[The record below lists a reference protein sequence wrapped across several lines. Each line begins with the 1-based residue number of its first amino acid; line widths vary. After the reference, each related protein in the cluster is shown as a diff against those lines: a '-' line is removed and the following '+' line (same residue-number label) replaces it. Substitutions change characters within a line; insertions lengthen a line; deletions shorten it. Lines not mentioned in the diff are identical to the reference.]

1 MAGIFTRLYHLPLET
16 TLERTA
22 QKRAIVLPALQTLA
36 TALVLI
42 LAAAILHVG
51 ESPYIAFAF
60 TGAFVTQL
68 MFRSEPRA
76 VLFAILAGAGFA
88 GAYWLHHGALLAF
101 YGSSV
106 AIPGAFLGMGTMFV
120 LAARWYWSD
129 AGQRQMRFELALAAA
144 LVPLLCVASIVAVG
158 PAIGLTPLTYDRV
171 LYIFDAKL
179 AASNQPPPSW
189 VIGRLF
195 ADHNWLRLACSY
207 VYNSLPLGL
216 AICLA
221 LQWQDRHKKIWYAL
235 DLRWLSMTLGCIGFV
250 LYQFCPA
257 AGPVYLFPNEF
268 PHVIPNL
275 ATLVAEP
282 GFMREVPRNAMPSL
296 HVGWTMLLLWNMRHR
311 AWWIVLPAFLYVTM
325 TAMATLGLGE
335 HYLMDLV
342 VAVPVALALQAM
354 WLRAE
359 DSRHWIVMVV
369 AFVVVLAWLFAFRT
383 GVALSIPAGAATWAI
398 AGVTAVVP
406 IVVAWWMERTM
417 RPRRAISGGI

>member
-16 TLERTA
+16 TIRQTA
-22 QKRAIVLPALQTLA
+22 QKRAILLPALQTLA

-60 TGAFVTQL
+60 TGAFVTHL
-68 MFRSEPRA
+68 MFRPERA
-76 VLFAILAGAGFA
+76 ELLLAILAGAGFA
-88 GAYWLHHGALLAF
+88 GVYWLHHGALLAF
-101 YGSSV
+101 YGSVV

-120 LAARWYWSD
+120 LSARWYW
-129 AGQRQMRFELALAAA
+129 AEPTQRWMRFERARDAA
-144 LVPLLCVASIVAVG
+144 LVPLLCVGSMIAVG

-171 LYIFDAKL
+171 LYLFDAKL
-179 AASNQPPPSW
+179 AGSNQLAPSW

-195 ADHNWLRLACSY
+195 ADHNWIRLACSY

-221 LQWQDRHKKIWYAL
+221 LQWQDRHKKIWYPL

-257 AGPVYLFPNEF
+257 AGPVYLFPKEF
-268 PHVIPNL
+268 PGAIPNL
-275 ATLVAEP
+275 AAIIAEP

-311 AWWIVLPAFLYVTM
+311 AWWMVLPAFLYVTM

-354 WLRAE
+354 WLKAE
-359 DSRHWIVMVV
+359 DSRHWIVMAV

-383 GVALSIPAGAATWAI
+383 GVALSIPAGAMAWAI
-398 AGVTAVVP
+398 AGATVIVP
-406 IVVAWWMERTM
+406 VMVAWWMERTM
-417 RPRRAISGGI
+417 KPRRAISGGE

>member
-22 QKRAIVLPALQTLA
+22 QKRAILLPAMQTLA

-42 LAAAILHVG
+42 LSAAILHVG

-68 MFRSEPRA
+68 MFRSEPRT

-88 GAYWLHHGALLAF
+88 GVYWLHHGALLAF
-101 YGSSV
+101 YGSIV
-106 AIPGAFLGMGTMFV
+106 AIPGGFLGMGTMFV
-120 LAARWYWSD
+120 LATEWYW
-129 AGQRQMRFELALAAA
+129 AEPAQRWRRFELARDAA
-144 LVPLLCVASIVAVG
+144 LVPLLCVGSMLAVG
-158 PAIGLTPLTYDRV
+158 PAIGLTPLTYDRM
-171 LYIFDAKL
+171 LYLFDAKL
-179 AASNQPPPSW
+179 AGASQLPPSW

-195 ADHNWLRLACSY
+195 ADHNWMRLACSY
-207 VYNSLPLGL
+207 VNNSLPLGL

-221 LQWQDRHKKIWYAL
+221 LQWQDRHKKIWYPL
-235 DLRWLSMTLGCIGFV
+235 DLRWLSMTLGCVGFL

-257 AGPVYLFPNEF
+257 AGPVYLFPKEF

-275 ATLVAEP
+275 AAIVAEP

-311 AWWIVLPAFLYVTM
+311 AWWLVLPAFLYVAM

-335 HYLMDLV
+335 HYLMDLF
-342 VAVPVALALQAM
+342 VAVPVGLALQAM

-359 DSRHWIVMVV
+359 GSTHWIVMGA
-369 AFVVVLAWLFAFRT
+369 AFGVVLAWLFAFRT
-383 GVALSIPAGAATWAI
+383 GVALSIPAGATAWTVAGAT
-398 AGVTAVVP
+398 VVVS

-417 RPRRAISGGI
+417 RPRRVISGAE